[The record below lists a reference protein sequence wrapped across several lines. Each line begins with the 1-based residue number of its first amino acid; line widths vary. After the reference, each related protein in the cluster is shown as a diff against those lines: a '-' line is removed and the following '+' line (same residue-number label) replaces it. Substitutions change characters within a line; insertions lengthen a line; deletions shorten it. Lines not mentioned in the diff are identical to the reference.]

1 MKRSSYHIVLTMAT
15 RPQNHIY
22 DEYTLLHPQA
32 HVRPLLSLNVS
43 CPQSDAF
50 IDAAGHVQL
59 PEWVI
64 AGTLEDAYFK
74 QIMVFLANAEP
85 Y

>member
-1 MKRSSYHIVLTMAT
+1 M
-15 RPQNHIY
+15 
-22 DEYTLLHPQA
+22 QA
-32 HVRPLLSLNVS
+32 MYSLFPRMGYV
-43 CPQSDAF
+43 
-50 IDAAGHVQL
+50 
-59 PEWVI
+59 

>member
-1 MKRSSYHIVLTMAT
+1 MAT
-15 RPQNHIY
+15 SSESLY
-22 DEYTLLHPQA
+22 DEYTSSPSQA
-32 HVRPLLSLNVS
+32 RQSQAVVKRL
-43 CPQSDAF
+43 CPQSYAF
-50 IDAAGHVQL
+50 NDAAGRVQHV
-59 PEWVI
+59 PRMGYV